1 MPVKVKKFKKVKN
14 HVYQVDMKSKQ
25 NEEKKEINVI
35 LFKTVMFF
43 KAL

>member
-1 MPVKVKKFKKVKN
+1 MTVKVKKFKKVKN

-35 LFKTVMFF
+35 LFKTVF
-43 KAL
+43 